1 MNNTTTCEMERV
13 EDNAFRVALQ
23 MAKSGQ
29 DVVGEILLRTLMES
43 LWLWR
48 QYVESMKLN
57 VWHIRWRSC

>member
-43 LWLWR
+43 L
-48 QYVESMKLN
+48 
-57 VWHIRWRSC
+57 